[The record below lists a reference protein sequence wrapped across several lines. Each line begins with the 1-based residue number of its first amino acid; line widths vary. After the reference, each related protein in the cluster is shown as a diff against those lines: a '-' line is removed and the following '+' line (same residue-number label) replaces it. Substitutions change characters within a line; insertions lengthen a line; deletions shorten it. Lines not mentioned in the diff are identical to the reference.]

1 MAFRVILTEPALADL
16 EDIMNWSFDQY
27 PNTSKR
33 FGTALLNHVDL
44 LERFPALG
52 APVKG
57 FPGVRRLVHFPL
69 HVYYRLNAERESVEI
84 LRFLHAMRKK
94 PQILS

>member
-1 MAFRVILTEPALADL
+1 MAFRVIITEPALTDL
-16 EDIMNWSFDQY
+16 EDLMNWSFDQY

-33 FGTALLNHVDL
+33 FGTSLLNHVDL

-57 FPGVRRLVHFPL
+57 FPGMRRLEHFPI
-69 HVYYRLNAERESVEI
+69 HVYYRLNEERQSVEI
-84 LRFLHAMRKK
+84 LRFLHAARKR
-94 PQILS
+94 PQF